1 MGLATQTIDY
11 IFHTNNFKCT
21 RVLDMP
27 TEAIES
33 IAMPGWKYPSDH
45 FCIVADLVLKGEAD
59 DEKVEP
65 NKLALKVQ
73 PQKHDKGPTLKKL
86 EEALWHFYSRQFPRT
101 LNQKNE
107 QPPTTAP
114 MYLEKFNK
122 IYSRAE
128 DLFKDNTIQTIMN
141 SEQVTPDNYVA
152 KCRLKERARCIRK
165 LETHIPKYSDPTELN
180 DIVADT
186 IVTKDLADHTN
197 CIAQLLEPFQKT
209 QVVIGKV
216 ERGGKPVRYEVRV
229 DRIKHV
235 FCHEMLN
242 RCVFPPNLEG
252 TDGTVNRCYYDDKV
266 IYSITYDGI
275 NGPAIK
281 YERKIIMDDLI
292 DEKSYA
298 IYLKTRSQPL
308 AMPNPDAQKLESLL
322 ATKNAEISEIKRQQ
336 ETQGQENAKAQQA
349 IVKLKAELTAVK
361 RQKQQMV
368 QSKPKAP
375 RASPRSASGPLSDG
389 GRRSSHSRKQR
400 KGKLQYQTEKPIN
413 KTWCGYPTLVTTAKQ
428 HKLHCGD
435 RVQTSQLKKATNS
448 TAARKKEEW
457 GIISDKRFTKNA
469 NPTIREAANKIEVR
483 WDNGNGEPYES
494 NANIMCIQRKGRR
507 RMAQREFSNRRDS
520 PVMVRLLEE
529 IIAAQD
535 N

>member
-1 MGLATQTIDY
+1 MG
-11 IFHTNNFKCT
+11 
-21 RVLDMP
+21 
-27 TEAIES
+27 
-33 IAMPGWKYPSDH
+33 
-45 FCIVADLVLKGEAD
+45 
-59 DEKVEP
+59 
-65 NKLALKVQ
+65 
-73 PQKHDKGPTLKKL
+73 
-86 EEALWHFYSRQFPRT
+86 
-101 LNQKNE
+101 
-107 QPPTTAP
+107 
-114 MYLEKFNK
+114 
-122 IYSRAE
+122 
-128 DLFKDNTIQTIMN
+128 
-141 SEQVTPDNYVA
+141 
-152 KCRLKERARCIRK
+152 
-165 LETHIPKYSDPTELN
+165 
-180 DIVADT
+180 
-186 IVTKDLADHTN
+186 
-197 CIAQLLEPFQKT
+197 
-209 QVVIGKV
+209 
-216 ERGGKPVRYEVRV
+216 
-229 DRIKHV
+229 
-235 FCHEMLN
+235 
-242 RCVFPPNLEG
+242 
-252 TDGTVNRCYYDDKV
+252 
-266 IYSITYDGI
+266 
-275 NGPAIK
+275 
-281 YERKIIMDDLI
+281 
-292 DEKSYA
+292 
-298 IYLKTRSQPL
+298 
-308 AMPNPDAQKLESLL
+308 DAQKLESLL
-322 ATKNAEISEIKRQQ
+322 ATKNAEITEIKRQQ

-413 KTWCGYPTLVTTAKQ
+413 KTWLGYPTLVTTAKQ

-435 RVQTSQLKKATNS
+435 RVQTSQS
-448 TAARKKEEW
+448 KKEEW